1 MFSRP
6 LAILLSALLL
16 FGAFVPAN
24 VFVTPAFAV
33 NPDEMLADPALE
45 SRARDLSTGLRCLVC
60 QNESIDDSNA
70 DLAKDLR
77 LLVRERIEAGDT
89 DEEVIDY
96 LVSRYGEFVLLR
108 PRFDWANL
116 ALWATPLVVLVF
128 GGVLAFITV
137 SGRRRRK
144 GPVELS
150 AAEEAAIERITA
162 DRR

>member
-1 MFSRP
+1 MRS
-6 LAILLSALLL
+6 LAVLLTAFLLIVASA
-16 FGAFVPAN
+16 PAN

-45 SRARDLSTGLRCLVC
+45 ARARQLSGGLRCLVC

-77 LLVRERIEAGDT
+77 LLVRERLEAGDT

-116 ALWATPLVVLVF
+116 ALWATPLIVLL
-128 GGVLAFITV
+128 GGGILAIATV

-144 GPVELS
+144 GPAELS

-162 DRR
+162 GRG

>member
-1 MFSRP
+1 MRRR
-6 LAILLSALLL
+6 LAVFLAALLL
-16 FGAFVPAN
+16 IVVSAPAS

-45 SRARDLSTGLRCLVC
+45 TRARKLSAGLRCLVC

-77 LLVRERIEAGDT
+77 LLVRERLKAGDT

-116 ALWATPLVVLVF
+116 ALWATPVVVLLC
-128 GGVLAFITV
+128 GGLLALATI
-137 SGRRRRK
+137 SGRRKRR
-144 GPVELS
+144 GPTELS

-162 DRR
+162 GRR